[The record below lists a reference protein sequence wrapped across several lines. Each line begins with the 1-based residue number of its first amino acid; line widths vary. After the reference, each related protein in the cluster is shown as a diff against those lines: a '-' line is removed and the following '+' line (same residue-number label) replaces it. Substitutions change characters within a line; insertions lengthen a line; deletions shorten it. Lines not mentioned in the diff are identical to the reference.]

1 MRKILLGISVLFSLA
16 FLAACGSGSNGSA
29 GSDGTS
35 GTSGSTGSTGATG
48 DTGAT
53 GADGSIAVP
62 SADSDLAISDTNTG
76 DTVDNNTTL
85 GTVTLNKTISGLD
98 NTTAMDDRLRY
109 YMYEGT
115 SATAKAWV
123 AGDGNTI
130 ILGTNGPEGSDI
142 AGLLDPRE
150 MTTDNLTV
158 TMASYVLNKADGTI
172 SHLIVCPGNEAG
184 DATTCASEALK
195 DRGSGTAGVVTSGEG
210 AAAAAKAFFVLPYS
224 TANFVSIRD
233 NTSDVRVYNITDTKA
248 TAAPAYG
255 STIAITGGTTGSGN
269 GRYTNAGTLAGG
281 AGTGHS
287 VDAIE
292 SNGVFYYA
300 TLNPTDNISGAIYK
314 YTTSASAYL
323 DNITA
328 ANSSAGA
335 GNNLVLAGTDASAND
350 TIFAVANH
358 YADNTSISA
367 YRISVGDAT
376 AASTLWGTDNL
387 TLSGD
392 NSTRFNSQVSLC
404 ADARYMSASGAN
416 TRDASTD
423 NATLFIGY
431 RSDNLSWVID
441 SNSSGGA
448 WSTGIYS
455 AASSDNTSEA
465 FCAMT
470 VTKHGNDNGT
480 LYMAAKTNT
489 TVYTIYKMTGL
500 NSLVQGNLSAVGTV
514 TVSAAGPV
522 DIGFDTDD
530 NSTVVLVN
538 DNGNVELW
546 RNNETAVG
554 TFTNIVTAVGTST
567 AGDRVSL
574 AVQPSKYAVGSM
586 TTTDN
591 ASVRIFYDE

>member
-1 MRKILLGISVLFSLA
+1 MLFRS
-16 FLAACGSGSNGSA
+16 
-29 GSDGTS
+29 
-35 GTSGSTGSTGATG
+35 
-48 DTGAT
+48 
-53 GADGSIAVP
+53 
-62 SADSDLAISDTNTG
+62 
-76 DTVDNNTTL
+76 
-85 GTVTLNKTISGLD
+85 
-98 NTTAMDDRLRY
+98 
-109 YMYEGT
+109 
-115 SATAKAWV
+115 
-123 AGDGNTI
+123 
-130 ILGTNGPEGSDI
+130 
-142 AGLLDPRE
+142 
-150 MTTDNLTV
+150 
-158 TMASYVLNKADGTI
+158 
-172 SHLIVCPGNEAG
+172 
-184 DATTCASEALK
+184 
-195 DRGSGTAGVVTSGEG
+195 
-210 AAAAAKAFFVLPYS
+210 
-224 TANFVSIRD
+224 
-233 NTSDVRVYNITDTKA
+233 
-248 TAAPAYG
+248 
-255 STIAITGGTTGSGN
+255 
-269 GRYTNAGTLAGG
+269 
-281 AGTGHS
+281 
-287 VDAIE
+287 
-292 SNGVFYYA
+292 
-300 TLNPTDNISGAIYK
+300 
-314 YTTSASAYL
+314 
-323 DNITA
+323 
-328 ANSSAGA
+328 
-335 GNNLVLAGTDASAND
+335 
-350 TIFAVANH
+350 
-358 YADNTSISA
+358 
-367 YRISVGDAT
+367 
-376 AASTLWGTDNL
+376 GTDNL